1 MTCNLKLFITLHKNA
16 KFRMREDFNTYL
28 DDLDFAILIP
38 LQKDGRKS
46 FTEIAEELNI
56 SVSTVRNRVTKLIDE
71 KTLQIIGRVDASKVG
86 FNAYAQILISVRPV
100 TLVEQV
106 AVQIAAMD
114 EVSFLAMTT
123 GLHDLE
129 ANVMCRDNNHLTQVM
144 TSIQSMEGI
153 FETKTNMYFKVLKI
167 AQPALSLVNK
177 KILAAAMDIKNS
189 FTKS

>member
-1 MTCNLKLFITLHKNA
+1 M
-16 KFRMREDFNTYL
+16 MEDFNIQF
-28 DDLDFAILIP
+28 DDLDFAILIH

-46 FTEIAEELNI
+46 FTEIAEELGV

-100 TLVEQV
+100 TVVEQV
-106 AVQIAAMD
+106 AAQIAAMD

-129 ANVMCRDNNHLTQVM
+129 ANVMCRNNNHLTEVM
-144 TSIQSMEGI
+144 TAIQRMEGV
-153 FETKTNMYFKVLKI
+153 FETKTNMYFKVIKI
-167 AQPALSLVNK
+167 AQPALSLVNNK
-177 KILAAAMDIKNS
+177 TQTPDISAKNS
-189 FTKS
+189 FIKS